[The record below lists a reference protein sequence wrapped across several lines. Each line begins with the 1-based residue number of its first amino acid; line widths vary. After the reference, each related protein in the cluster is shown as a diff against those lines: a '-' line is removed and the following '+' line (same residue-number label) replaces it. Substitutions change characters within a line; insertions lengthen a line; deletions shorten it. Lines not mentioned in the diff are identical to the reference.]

1 MEVLIES
8 WKKLLLVSP
17 SVLVLFGTGETTFAN
32 EVVSSSSTAFN
43 SRELL
48 DQIDTYSNSDNRLNQ
63 VNSVFQLQDI
73 SPDDWAFEA
82 LRNLVERYGCIAGY
96 PDGTFRGNRAI
107 TRYEFAAGLNACLQ
121 QIERLIASQDSN
133 GVNQEDL
140 ATLQRL
146 IEEFKAE
153 LTTLGTRV
161 DKLEGQ
167 VASLE
172 DNQFSTTSKLNGNV
186 VFDLAVADGDQ
197 KAVASPEQ
205 NISPEVFGEEGGDV
219 EDGVQLT
226 NRVRLNVDTSFTG
239 RDRLR
244 TRLEFSNNYTLAEAT
259 GVAATTRN
267 LTAGNRE
274 NIVLDQLMYS
284 FPIGDRVIGHIG
296 ATGVLVDD
304 IFNAGPT
311 ASFAYNSINLFTA
324 YNNLIYDVSSSNGAA
339 IGANIVLNDV
349 MQLDLG
355 YFTAQGV
362 SNNPEEGLFGGDYSG
377 GAQLGFDFGQ
387 VDLSFAYLHS
397 YQSGRRFSDLSS
409 FVGSPG
415 AALPFLVDSDGDGL
429 RETSRASSTDHFGVQ
444 ANWQISQGVSL
455 GGYFGLVNA
464 QVEEGA
470 DGNAEIVNWAVN
482 ASFPDFGKEASVL
495 ILAFGQPP
503 KLVDSEGRAVP
514 EDPDTGYLLDVEY
527 QYPVNDNINIV
538 PGINVLFNPEH
549 NEDNDTVYVGRL
561 RTTFSF

>member
-8 WKKLLLVSP
+8 LKKLLLVSP
-17 SVLVLFGTGETTFAN
+17 SVLGLLGTGETAFAN
-32 EVVSSSSTAFN
+32 EVSSSRSTP
-43 SRELL
+43 SKSSELL
-48 DQIDTYSNSDNRLNQ
+48 DQIDTYSNSSNPLNQ
-63 VNSVFQLQDI
+63 ENRVFQLQDV

-82 LRNLVERYGCIAGY
+82 LRNLVERYGCLAGY
-96 PDGTFRGNRAI
+96 PDGNFRGDRAL

-121 QIERLIASQDSN
+121 QIERLIATQSGDR
-133 GVNQEDL
+133 VNQEDL

-146 IEEFKAE
+146 TQEFQAE

-197 KAVASPEQ
+197 KAVAAPEQ
-205 NISPEVFGEEGGDV
+205 NISPDVFGEERGDV
-219 EDGVQLT
+219 EDGVQFT

-259 GVAATTRN
+259 GVAAATRN
-267 LTAGNRE
+267 LTAGNRD
-274 NIVLDQLMYS
+274 NIVIDQLLYS
-284 FPIGDRVIGHIG
+284 FPIGDYVIGHVG

-304 IFNAGPT
+304 IFNAGST

-324 YNNLIYDVSSSNGAA
+324 YNNLIYDVSSANGAGM
-339 IGANIVLNDV
+339 GANIILNDV
-349 MQLDLG
+349 IQLDLG
-355 YFTAQGV
+355 YFTAGGV
-362 SNNPEEGLFGGDYSG
+362 ANNPNEGLFGGDYSG

-387 VDLSFAYLHS
+387 VNLSLAYLHS

-415 AALPFLVDSDGDGL
+415 AASPFLVDSDGDGL
-429 RETSRASSTDHFGVQ
+429 RETNRASSADHFGVQ
-444 ANWQISQGVSL
+444 GNWRISQGVNL
-455 GGYFGLVNA
+455 GGYFGLVDA
-464 QVEEGA
+464 EVEEGS
-470 DGNAEIVNWAVN
+470 DGNAQIVNWAVN
-482 ASFPDFGKEASVL
+482 AAFPDFGKEASVL

-503 KLVDSEGRAVP
+503 KLVDSEGTAVP
-514 EDPDTGYLLDVEY
+514 EDPDTGYLLDLEY
-527 QYPVNDNINIV
+527 QYALNDNINIV
-538 PGINVLFNPEH
+538 PGINVLFNPDH